1 MFAFWYDLIK
11 YGKNIF
17 GDLMWILYAILS
29 SFFGSLMV
37 IFMKIGLKDIDST
50 VGLFIRTI
58 FVLLLLLGLLLITGK
73 IKEIDSF
80 KNKTWIYLI
89 ISSIVT
95 FLTWLFYF
103 LALKNGSSNVVMAI
117 DKCSIVFVVIIGAIF
132 LKEKITLNLII
143 GLGLLIIGSV
153 IIAYN

>member
-1 MFAFWYDLIK
+1 
-11 YGKNIF
+11 
-17 GDLMWILYAILS
+17 MWILYAILS

-37 IFMKIGLKDIDST
+37 VFMKIGLKDIDSN

-58 FVLLLLLGLLLITGK
+58 FVLLLLLGLLLINGK
-73 IKEIDSF
+73 IKDITSF
-80 KNKTWIYLI
+80 HAKTWVYLV
-89 ISSIVT
+89 ISSVVT

-103 LALKNGSSNVVMAI
+103 LALKNGSSKVVMAI

-132 LKEKITLNLII
+132 LKEKVTLNLII
-143 GLGLLIIGSV
+143 GLSLLIIGSV

>member
-1 MFAFWYDLIK
+1 
-11 YGKNIF
+11 
-17 GDLMWILYAILS
+17 MWILYAILS

-37 IFMKIGLKDIDST
+37 VFMKIGLKDIDSN

-58 FVLLLLLGLLLITGK
+58 FVLLLLLGLLLINGK
-73 IKEIDSF
+73 IKDITSF
-80 KNKTWIYLI
+80 HAKTWVYLV
-89 ISSIVT
+89 ISSVVT

-103 LALKNGSSNVVMAI
+103 LALKNGSSKVVMAI

-132 LKEKITLNLII
+132 FKEKVTLNLII
-143 GLGLLIIGSV
+143 GLSLLIIGSV

>member
-1 MFAFWYDLIK
+1 
-11 YGKNIF
+11 
-17 GDLMWILYAILS
+17 MWILYAILS